1 MRTVLRPRRLD
12 VKIGKDDPEV
22 AFELTNQVIENEVV
36 SAASRALARTLGLLL
51 VLVLIIV
58 PRGAAPEPV

>member
-1 MRTVLRPRRLD
+1 MVLRPRRLD

-36 SAASRALARTLGLLL
+36 SAASRSLARVLSLLL

-58 PRGAAPEPV
+58 PKGAAPEPV